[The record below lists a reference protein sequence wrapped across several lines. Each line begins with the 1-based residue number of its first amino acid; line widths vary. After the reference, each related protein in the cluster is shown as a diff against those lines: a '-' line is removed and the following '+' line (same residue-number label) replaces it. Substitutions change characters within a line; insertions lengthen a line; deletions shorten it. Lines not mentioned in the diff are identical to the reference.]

1 MKPLALASLFSLLT
15 FVPSP
20 VVAKDPAPFAGQAH
34 VNQALAEFNKAKEKA
49 ATDTSTALKH
59 LNAAHGHLTFAQQ
72 NKGSYQDLAEVLSA
86 QAIQLLK
93 AGKLEDALRKVDN
106 AIDLIS
112 KAAAQRQAAA
122 QKK

>member
-15 FVPSP
+15 FVPSS
-20 VVAKDPAPFAGQAH
+20 VVAKDPPPFAGQTH
-34 VNQALAEFNKAKEKA
+34 VNGALAEFNKAKEKV
-49 ATDTSTALKH
+49 ATDASTALKH
-59 LNAAHGHLTFAQQ
+59 LNAAHGHLTHAQQ
-72 NKGSYQDLAEVLSA
+72 NKGIYQDLAEALSA

-93 AGKLEDALRKVDN
+93 AGKPQDALRKVDN

-112 KAAAQRQAAA
+112 KAAAQRQFAV